1 MAVHPEGLPAV
12 GRLTA
17 VCGSAGVPPTQLHRY
32 SRLGGIDVAAV
43 LQPLHFL
50 LPQREAWPPELALTT
65 GSDGPTSETDPQSS
79 DPTPSSSDRRDAED

>member
-1 MAVHPEGLPAV
+1 MAVHPEGLRAV

-65 GSDGPTSETDPQSS
+65 GSETDPQSS